1 MCLLGDTYLYY
12 TYMYICLMGDT
23 YITFYMYMFDMIYLY
38 LNKKIVSMV
47 TKYHNHKLQTN
58 TYPQFQGKLFNKY
71 NHHDYKMKTRHWR
84 RYCAVN
90 AIRPLAVYGLPPPGG
105 IL

>member
-38 LNKKIVSMV
+38 LNKNSEYGFEI
-47 TKYHNHKLQTN
+47 
-58 TYPQFQGKLFNKY
+58 PQS
-71 NHHDYKMKTRHWR
+71 
-84 RYCAVN
+84 
-90 AIRPLAVYGLPPPGG
+90 
-105 IL
+105 